1 MLGSQYNTGN
11 VTLYL
16 GTVPTQYVLAGD
28 EFDGVAATET
38 ELVRYNKL
46 SVSRVKK
53 QGTKYSGALWDAD
66 GTKITDFQNFYLD
79 SGVYVDAIDD
89 YNDNGEIWNV
99 IDDPDID
106 VDKEVKMVKKEYTG
120 SYKLRYYGGTRMLR
134 VQNEEDKVTVPLY
147 RAGNSYSDGLY
158 SGFEPAKIK
167 TRNVTALTV

>member
-1 MLGSQYNTGN
+1 M
-11 VTLYL
+11 
-16 GTVPTQYVLAGD
+16 
-28 EFDGVAATET
+28 AATET

-46 SVSRVKK
+46 SVSSSRKALL
-53 QGTKYSGALWDAD
+53 GTLYKDPLFNEKGVQVNEVVGLYYANAGSAYTISGYD
-66 GTKITDFQNFYLD
+66 GD
-79 SGVYVDAIDD
+79 
-89 YNDNGEIWNV
+89 GEIWNV

-158 SGFEPAKIK
+158 SGFEPATIK
-167 TRNVTALTV
+167 TKNVTVLTTSVGEG

>member
-1 MLGSQYNTGN
+1 M
-11 VTLYL
+11 
-16 GTVPTQYVLAGD
+16 
-28 EFDGVAATET
+28 AATET

-120 SYKLRYYGGTRMLR
+120 SYKLRYYGGTRMLK

-158 SGFEPAKIK
+158 SGFEPATLK
-167 TRNVTALTV
+167 TKNVTALTTA